1 MHCTMNGL
9 RLGIVVFLELV
20 LAIIGVAVL
29 FQVEHSWTSFLVL
42 PILFVFLGTRIYV
55 FFKEL

>member
-1 MHCTMNGL
+1 MNGL